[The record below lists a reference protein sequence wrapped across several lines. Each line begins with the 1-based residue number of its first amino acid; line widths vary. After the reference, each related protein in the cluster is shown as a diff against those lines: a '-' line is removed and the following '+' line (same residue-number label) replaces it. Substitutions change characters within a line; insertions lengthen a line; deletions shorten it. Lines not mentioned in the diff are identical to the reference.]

1 MAEAAFFGRNDMTQK
16 TKSNGGIA
24 ELTPDAI
31 RADGLS
37 VAEHIRALGKK
48 AATEADQVEAFAEQV
63 ASAVIEATRQV
74 ADRVGW
80 LMENCQAAR
89 ESMEQHRVSLSGWP
103 EQKALAAP
111 ASPAAQEAGFEAVT
125 KSLGDLE
132 RAINKE

>member
-1 MAEAAFFGRNDMTQK
+1 MAQK
-16 TKSNGGIA
+16 PKVNGGIA

-31 RADGLS
+31 RTDGLS

-48 AATEADQVEAFAEQV
+48 ARTEAETVEAFAEQV
-63 ASAVIEATRQV
+63 ASAIVEATSQV

-89 ESMEQHRVSLSGWP
+89 ESMEQHRSSLSALP
-103 EQKALAAP
+103 EQRKALAP
-111 ASPAAQEAGFEAVT
+111 PTSPIAQTAGFAAVE

-132 RAINKE
+132 KAIKSDRE

>member
-1 MAEAAFFGRNDMTQK
+1 MAQK
-16 TKSNGGIA
+16 PKVNGGIA

-31 RADGLS
+31 RTDGLS

-48 AATEADQVEAFAEQV
+48 ARSEAETVETFAEQV
-63 ASAVIEATRQV
+63 ASAIVEATSQV

-89 ESMEQHRVSLSGWP
+89 ESMEQHRSSLSALP
-103 EQKALAAP
+103 EQRKALAPP
-111 ASPAAQEAGFEAVT
+111 ASPMAETAGFAAVE

-132 RAINKE
+132 KAITQNEK

>member
-1 MAEAAFFGRNDMTQK
+1 MTEK
-16 TKSNGGIA
+16 SKSNGGIA

-37 VAEHIRALGKK
+37 VAEHIRELGKK
-48 AATEADQVEAFAEQV
+48 AFAQGEDVAAFAEEV
-63 ASAVIEATRQV
+63 ASAVVAATNEV
-74 ADRVGW
+74 ANRVGW

-89 ESMEQHRVSLSGWP
+89 QSMDQHRSSLSGLP

-111 ASPAAQEAGFEAVT
+111 ASLPAQEAGFEAVT

-132 RAINKE
+132 KAITSERRPGGK

>member
-1 MAEAAFFGRNDMTQK
+1 MSQK
-16 TKSNGGIA
+16 SKVNGGIA

-37 VAEHIRALGKK
+37 VAEHIRTLGKK
-48 AATEADQVEAFAEQV
+48 ARSEAETVEAFAEQV
-63 ASAVIEATRQV
+63 ASAIVEATSQV

-89 ESMEQHRVSLSGWP
+89 DSMEQHRASLSALP
-103 EQKALAAP
+103 EERKALAPP
-111 ASPAAQEAGFEAVT
+111 ASQLAQEAGFEAIT

-132 RAINKE
+132 KAIKSDRE

>member
-1 MAEAAFFGRNDMTQK
+1 MTQK
-16 TKSNGGIA
+16 AKTNSGIA

-37 VAEHIRALGKK
+37 VAEHIRELGKK

-89 ESMEQHRVSLSGWP
+89 ESMEQHRASLSALP
-103 EQKALAAP
+103 EKKALAAP
-111 ASPAAQEAGFEAVT
+111 ASSAAQEAGFEAVT
-125 KSLGDLE
+125 KSLGELE

>member
-1 MAEAAFFGRNDMTQK
+1 MAQK
-16 TKSNGGIA
+16 SKVNGGIA

-31 RADGLS
+31 RTDGLS

-48 AATEADQVEAFAEQV
+48 ARTEAETVEAFAEQV
-63 ASAVIEATRQV
+63 ASAIVEATSQV

-89 ESMEQHRVSLSGWP
+89 ESMEQHRSSLSALP
-103 EQKALAAP
+103 EQRKALAPP
-111 ASPAAQEAGFEAVT
+111 ASPMAETAGFAAVE

-132 RAINKE
+132 KAITQNEK

>member
-1 MAEAAFFGRNDMTQK
+1 MAQK
-16 TKSNGGIA
+16 PKVNGGIA

-48 AATEADQVEAFAEQV
+48 ARTEAETVEAFAEQV
-63 ASAVIEATRQV
+63 ASAIVEATSQV
-74 ADRVGW
+74 ANRVGW

-89 ESMEQHRVSLSGWP
+89 DSMEQHHSSLSALP
-103 EQKALAAP
+103 EQRKALAPP
-111 ASPAAQEAGFEAVT
+111 ASPMVETAGFAAVE

-132 RAINKE
+132 KAITQNEK